1 MRLLNGKQKP
11 KERSH
16 PEDGKRRE
24 ARRVLHTV
32 INLSPA
38 ERGAEAVCFIPL
50 YFDARALLM
59 SSLSS
64 QPFPFPKTKNRLLLL
79 PKKQLEPR
87 K

>member
-59 SSLSS
+59 SSLSRFKKQNS
-64 QPFPFPKTKNRLLLL
+64 LLLL